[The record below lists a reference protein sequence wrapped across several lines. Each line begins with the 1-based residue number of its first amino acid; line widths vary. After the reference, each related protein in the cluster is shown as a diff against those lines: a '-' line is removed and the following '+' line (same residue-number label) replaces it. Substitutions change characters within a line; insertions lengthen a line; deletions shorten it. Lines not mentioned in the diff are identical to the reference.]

1 MKLPDVVGPLRER
14 EFRLFFSGIAV
25 SALGDRFTQVAMAF
39 AVLDLTGSV
48 ADVGFVFAART
59 VTNVAFLLVGGV
71 WADRLERRRVMLAA
85 DFLRG
90 NVQWIAA
97 LLLVTGAARLWHLIA
112 LQVVY
117 GVAQA
122 FFDPASTGLI
132 PQIVSPGRL
141 QQANSMRGLSQSSSA
156 IFGPALAGVLV
167 VAAGSGWAL
176 AVDGTSFFVSAACLA
191 GIHLPPREAQ
201 PRESFLYELRQG
213 WSEVRSRTWLWTS
226 VAYFGFFQMGVL
238 APFFVLGPFISRQS
252 LGGPS
257 SWALILS
264 AAGIGSVVGGVVGL
278 HFVPRRSLLAVFVFL
293 PLWVPQLVLL
303 ALGAPA
309 VAVAACAL
317 GGACSIALGNTFWY
331 TTLQRHVPAHALARV
346 SSYDWLG
353 SLLFVPAGY
362 ALVGP
367 VAEAIGVKTTL
378 LASAACLLVATA
390 VVGSTKSVRTLELRD
405 ADSRSDEAVAAV
417 P

>member
-1 MKLPDVVGPLRER
+1 M
-14 EFRLFFSGIAV
+14 
-25 SALGDRFTQVAMAF
+25 SALARRARGAWVLTAALALAYLAAACALASPVA
-39 AVLDLTGSV
+39 G
-48 ADVGFVFAART
+48 
-59 VTNVAFLLVGGV
+59 AFL
-71 WADRLERRRVMLAA
+71 ALAA
-85 DFLRG
+85 LA
-90 NVQWIAA
+90 WA
-97 LLLVTGAARLWHLIA
+97 LA
-112 LQVVY
+112 
-117 GVAQA
+117 
-122 FFDPASTGLI
+122 
-132 PQIVSPGRL
+132 SPGAR
-141 QQANSMRGLSQSSSA
+141 RGLALALVLAAIAPVVLLALAFPEGGTQPFVGSA
-156 IFGPALAGVLV
+156 FYPALAGVLV